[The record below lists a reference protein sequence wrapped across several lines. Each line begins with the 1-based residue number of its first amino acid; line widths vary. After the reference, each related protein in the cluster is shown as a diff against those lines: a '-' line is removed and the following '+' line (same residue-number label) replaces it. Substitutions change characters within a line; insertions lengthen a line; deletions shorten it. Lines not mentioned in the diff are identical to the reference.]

1 MTQNPRVYLDMMIL
15 SSMCGAPVR
24 PDNQAAVDALTVG
37 VRSGLLTLCRG
48 WEHDTELS
56 GYQNRARRACV
67 KQLLRE
73 ASLRVTRSWLAEQH
87 RVRFLSLGISR
98 GDAAHLAGSVVAGA
112 VFLTLDKELLDL
124 RGVLGGATICTPL
137 EYVGGDCGSENQ
149 EAKQVRK
156 AAKAVRVGRRKQDR
170 RARKRRT

>member
-24 PDNQAAVDALTVG
+24 PDSQAAIDALTVG
-37 VRSGLLTLCRG
+37 IRSGLLTLCRG

-56 GYQNRARRACV
+56 GYRNRSRRACV

-73 ASLRVTRSWLAEQH
+73 APLQVTRSWLAEQH
-87 RVRFLSLGISR
+87 RVRFLSLGVGR
-98 GDAAHLAGSVVAGA
+98 GDAAHLAGAVVAGA

-124 RGVLGGATICTPL
+124 RRVLAGATICTPL
-137 EYVGGDCGSENQ
+137 EFVGGDCGSENQ
-149 EAKQVRK
+149 KAQQGRK
-156 AAKAVRVGRRKQDR
+156 ATKAVRVGRRKQNR